1 MRMDGCGRREQG
13 SRDWRMLPVA
23 LTVWAAALGTRWLF
37 AAVMEP
43 AADGWWTDVGIGW
56 VLAAGAFGAAA
67 GVGVGIAVM
76 RGCWRPARA
85 TVWMTTMVCCA
96 ALTAC
101 VSTWCVNAVVWHDPV
116 SVRVRD
122 GPVHAVMQGTVRAP
136 VTVADTFEADCQS
149 EARLTRVTIDGVD
162 MVTSV
167 DVRLYA
173 SGEQCAALARDA
185 RYRFSGHLAEN
196 EFGGQRV
203 RLTLDDAHGAQLAL
217 APPLGSRIVA
227 HMQEAFFAATDD
239 LSDQARVLVPGLTI
253 GVLGSERYAARSGGA
268 SEIDATYAGQLEE
281 RFRRSGIMHLMAV
294 SGGHFVLVAALVRRL
309 YARLLAHRY
318 VVAVTTV
325 GAYLGLSALMF
336 PSDSVTRALIMG
348 CLTAAATAAGRRPQA
363 MSALCW
369 TAGVVIVARPDMAAS
384 YGFALSCAAVFGII
398 TCTGAIAARLE
409 RFLPAIVAEAVALTV
424 AAQCCT
430 LPVQILMEPAIPLMS
445 VPANLIVSPVVGA
458 ATITGLA
465 GLLTAWCCPP
475 VGGALAWVA
484 GWGTKVMECCAMWLG
499 GDDRMTLPW
508 ADGVTGAVG
517 VVCAEVAIAVL
528 ARAVGRLRAG
538 GTARMRARVDEPSEP
553 WRPLRNRYE
562 RIGLWINQTPKV
574 FGSWDDRADHSSDNR
589 GKCPAIRRD

>member
-67 GVGVGIAVM
+67 GVGVGISVM
-76 RGCWRPARA
+76 RGCWRPTRA

-167 DVRLYA
+167 DVWLYA

-196 EFGGQRV
+196 KFGGQRV

-309 YARLLAHRY
+309 CARLLAHRY
-318 VVAVTTV
+318 VVAVATV

-348 CLTAAATAAGRRPQA
+348 VSQPRP
-363 MSALCW
+363 
-369 TAGVVIVARPDMAAS
+369 RP
-384 YGFALSCAAVFGII
+384 
-398 TCTGAIAARLE
+398 R
-409 RFLPAIVAEAVALTV
+409 
-424 AAQCCT
+424 
-430 LPVQILMEPAIPLMS
+430 
-445 VPANLIVSPVVGA
+445 
-458 ATITGLA
+458 
-465 GLLTAWCCPP
+465 
-475 VGGALAWVA
+475 
-484 GWGTKVMECCAMWLG
+484 
-499 GDDRMTLPW
+499 
-508 ADGVTGAVG
+508 GAV
-517 VVCAEVAIAVL
+517 
-528 ARAVGRLRAG
+528 
-538 GTARMRARVDEPSEP
+538 
-553 WRPLRNRYE
+553 
-562 RIGLWINQTPKV
+562 
-574 FGSWDDRADHSSDNR
+574 
-589 GKCPAIRRD
+589 RRR

>member
-43 AADGWWTDVGIGW
+43 TADGWWMDVGIGW

-67 GVGVGIAVM
+67 GVGVG
-76 RGCWRPARA
+76 RGWWRPTRA

-149 EARLTRVTIDGVD
+149 EARLTQVTIDGVS
-162 MVTSV
+162 MGTSAA
-167 DVRLYA
+167 VRLYA
-173 SGEQCAALARDA
+173 SGAQCAVLERDA

-203 RLTLDDAHGAQLAL
+203 RLTLDDAQGARLAS
-217 APPLGSRIVA
+217 APPLASRIVA

-268 SEIDATYAGQLEE
+268 SEIDTTYAGQLEE

-309 YARLLAHRY
+309 CAWLLAHRY
-318 VVAVTTV
+318 VVATATA

-336 PSDSVTRALIMG
+336 PSDSVTRALTMG

-369 TAGVVIVARPDMAAS
+369 TVVIVIVARPDMAAS

-445 VPANLIVSPVVGA
+445 VPANLIVSPVVGT
-458 ATITGLA
+458 ATMTGLA
-465 GLLTAWCCPP
+465 CLLTAWCCPQM
-475 VGGALAWVA
+475 GGALAWVT

-499 GDDRMTLPW
+499 GDDQI
-508 ADGVTGAVG
+508 G
-517 VVCAEVAIAVL
+517 
-528 ARAVGRLRAG
+528 RASCRE
-538 GTARMRARVDEPSEP
+538 RV
-553 WRPLRNRYE
+553 
-562 RIGLWINQTPKV
+562 
-574 FGSWDDRADHSSDNR
+574 
-589 GKCPAIRRD
+589 

>member
-43 AADGWWTDVGIGW
+43 AADGWWTDVGTGW

-67 GVGVGIAVM
+67 GVGVGISVM
-76 RGCWRPARA
+76 RGCWRPTRA
-85 TVWMTTMVCCA
+85 TVWMTTMACCA

-122 GPVHAVMQGTVRAP
+122 GPVHAVIQGTVRAP

-196 EFGGQRV
+196 KFGGQRV
-203 RLTLDDAHGAQLAL
+203 RLTLDDAYGAQLAL

-239 LSDQARVLVPGLTI
+239 LSDQASVLVPGLTI

-309 YARLLAHRY
+309 CARLLAHRY
-318 VVAVTTV
+318 VVAVATV

-348 CLTAAATAAGRRPQA
+348 CLTAAATAAGAPSAGDERPVLDGGCRNRGA
-363 MSALCW
+363 SRYGRKLRVRALLR
-369 TAGVVIVARPDMAAS
+369 GGGS
-384 YGFALSCAAVFGII
+384 GII
-398 TCTGAIAARLE
+398 TCTGCDRGTTGTVSC
-409 RFLPAIVAEAVALTV
+409 PAIVAEAVALTV
-424 AAQCCT
+424 AGAMLHAAGADSDGARHPADVRARQPDRVPGGRGRHHDRPGRSADGVV
-430 LPVQILMEPAIPLMS
+430 LPARGRRIGMGRR
-445 VPANLIVSPVVGA
+445 VGDQ
-458 ATITGLA
+458 GHGMLRH
-465 GLLTAWCCPP
+465 
-475 VGGALAWVA
+475 VA
-484 GWGTKVMECCAMWLG
+484 GWRRPHDA
-499 GDDRMTLPW
+499 
-508 ADGVTGAVG
+508 AVG
-517 VVCAEVAIAVL
+517 TMV
-528 ARAVGRLRAG
+528 
-538 GTARMRARVDEPSEP
+538 
-553 WRPLRNRYE
+553 
-562 RIGLWINQTPKV
+562 
-574 FGSWDDRADHSSDNR
+574 
-589 GKCPAIRRD
+589 

>member
-1 MRMDGCGRREQG
+1 
-13 SRDWRMLPVA
+13 
-23 LTVWAAALGTRWLF
+23 
-37 AAVMEP
+37 
-43 AADGWWTDVGIGW
+43 
-56 VLAAGAFGAAA
+56 
-67 GVGVGIAVM
+67 
-76 RGCWRPARA
+76 
-85 TVWMTTMVCCA
+85 
-96 ALTAC
+96 
-101 VSTWCVNAVVWHDPV
+101 
-116 SVRVRD
+116 
-122 GPVHAVMQGTVRAP
+122 
-136 VTVADTFEADCQS
+136 
-149 EARLTRVTIDGVD
+149 

-196 EFGGQRV
+196 KFGGQRV

-309 YARLLAHRY
+309 CARLLAHRY
-318 VVAVTTV
+318 VVAVATV

-369 TAGVVIVARPDMAAS
+369 TAVAVIVARPDMAAS

-508 ADGVTGAVG
+508 ADGVTGAVSVLG
-517 VVCAEVAIAVL
+517 AEAAIAVL
-528 ARAVGRLRAG
+528 VAAVGRWRANG
-538 GTARMRARVDEPSEP
+538 RRLQARADEPGEP
-553 WRPLRNRYE
+553 WQAMRNRYE

-574 FGSWDDRADHSSDNR
+574 FGSWDDRADHSSANR
-589 GKCPAIRRD
+589 GKCPAMRRD

>member
-43 AADGWWTDVGIGW
+43 TADGWWMDVGIGW

-67 GVGVGIAVM
+67 GVGVG
-76 RGCWRPARA
+76 RGWWRPTRA

-136 VTVADTFEADCQS
+136 VTVAGTFGADCRS
-149 EARLTRVTIDGVD
+149 ETRLTRVTIDGVD
-162 MVTSV
+162 MATSV

-203 RLTLDDAHGAQLAL
+203 RLTLDDAQGARLAS
-217 APPLGSRIVA
+217 APPLASRIVA

-268 SEIDATYAGQLEE
+268 SEIDTTYAGQLEE

-309 YARLLAHRY
+309 CAWLLAHRY
-318 VVAVTTV
+318 VVATATA

-336 PSDSVTRALIMG
+336 PSDSVTRALTMG

-369 TAGVVIVARPDMAAS
+369 TVVIVIVARPDMAAS

-430 LPVQILMEPAIPLMS
+430 LPVQILMEPAVPLMS
-445 VPANLIVSPVVGA
+445 VPANLIVTPVVGT
-458 ATITGLA
+458 ATMTGLA
-465 GLLTAWCCPP
+465 CLLTAWCCPP
-475 VGGALAWVA
+475 VGGALAWVT

-508 ADGVTGAVG
+508 ADGVTGAVSVLG
-517 VVCAEVAIAVL
+517 AEAAIAALVT
-528 ARAVGRLRAG
+528 AVDRLRTDG
-538 GTARMRARVDEPSEP
+538 RRLQARTDEPGEP
-553 WRPLRNRYE
+553 WQAMRNRYE

-574 FGSWDDRADHSSDNR
+574 FGTWEDQADHSPDNR
-589 GKCPAIRRD
+589 GKCPAMRRD

>member
-1 MRMDGCGRREQG
+1 MRTDGCGRREQG

-23 LTVWAAALGTRWLF
+23 LTVWTAALGTRWLF

-43 AADGWWTDVGIGW
+43 ASDGWWTDIGVGW
-56 VLAAGAFGAAA
+56 VVAAGAFGAAA
-67 GVGVGIAVM
+67 GVCAGIAVV
-76 RGCWRPARA
+76 RGWWRPTRA
-85 TVWMTTMVCCA
+85 AVWMMTMVCCA

-101 VSTWCVNAVVWHDPV
+101 VSTWCSNAIVWQDPV

-122 GPVHAVMQGTVRAP
+122 GPVHAVMHGTVRAP

-149 EARLTRVTIDGVD
+149 EARLTQVTIDGVS
-162 MVTSV
+162 MGTSAA
-167 DVRLYA
+167 VRLYA
-173 SGEQCAALARDA
+173 SGAQCAVLERDA
-185 RYRFSGHLAEN
+185 RYRLSGHLSAN

-203 RLTLDDAHGAQLAL
+203 RLTLDDAHGARLVSS
-217 APPLGSRIVA
+217 PPLGARIVA
-227 HMQEAFFAATDD
+227 HMQEAFFAVTDD
-239 LSDQARVLVPGLTI
+239 LSEQARVLVPGLTI
-253 GVLGSERYAARSGGA
+253 GVLGSERYVVRSSAASD
-268 SEIDATYAGQLEE
+268 IDATYAGQLEE

-309 YARLLAHRY
+309 CAWLLAHRY
-318 VVAVTTV
+318 VVAVATA

-336 PSDSVTRALIMG
+336 PSDSVTRALTMG

-369 TAGVVIVARPDMAAS
+369 TVVIVIVARPDMAAS

-430 LPVQILMEPAIPLMS
+430 LPVQILMEPAVPLMS
-445 VPANLIVSPVVGA
+445 VPANLIVIPVVGT
-458 ATITGLA
+458 ATMTGLA
-465 GLLTAWCCPP
+465 CLLTAWCCPP

-508 ADGVTGAVG
+508 SDGVTGAVSVLG
-517 VVCAEVAIAVL
+517 AEAAIAALVT
-528 ARAVGRLRAG
+528 AVDRLRTEG
-538 GTARMRARVDEPSEP
+538 RRLQARTDEPGEP
-553 WRPLRNRYE
+553 WQAMRNRYE

-574 FGSWDDRADHSSDNR
+574 FGTWEDQADHSPDNR
-589 GKCPAIRRD
+589 GKCPAMRRD

>member
-43 AADGWWTDVGIGW
+43 AADGWWTDVGTGW

-67 GVGVGIAVM
+67 GVGVGISVM
-76 RGCWRPARA
+76 RGCWRPTRA
-85 TVWMTTMVCCA
+85 TVWMTTMACCA

-122 GPVHAVMQGTVRAP
+122 GPVHAVIQGTVRAP

-196 EFGGQRV
+196 KFGGQRV
-203 RLTLDDAHGAQLAL
+203 RLTLDDAYGAQLAL

-239 LSDQARVLVPGLTI
+239 LSDQASVLVPGLTI

-309 YARLLAHRY
+309 CARLLAHRY
-318 VVAVTTV
+318 VVAVATV
-325 GAYLGLSALMF
+325 GRISGAVGADVPLGFGDQGADHGGVSQ
-336 PSDSVTRALIMG
+336 PRPRP
-348 CLTAAATAAGRRPQA
+348 AGRRPQA

-369 TAGVVIVARPDMAAS
+369 TAVAVIVARPDMAAS

-398 TCTGAIAARLE
+398 TCTGAIARHDWNG
-409 RFLPAIVAEAVALTV
+409 
-424 AAQCCT
+424 
-430 LPVQILMEPAIPLMS
+430 S
-445 VPANLIVSPVVGA
+445 
-458 ATITGLA
+458 
-465 GLLTAWCCPP
+465 CP
-475 VGGALAWVA
+475 
-484 GWGTKVMECCAMWLG
+484 
-499 GDDRMTLPW
+499 R
-508 ADGVTGAVG
+508 
-517 VVCAEVAIAVL
+517 
-528 ARAVGRLRAG
+528 
-538 GTARMRARVDEPSEP
+538 S
-553 WRPLRNRYE
+553 WR
-562 RIGLWINQTPKV
+562 
-574 FGSWDDRADHSSDNR
+574 
-589 GKCPAIRRD
+589 RRWP